1 MSQLAE
7 SKTKTMTITA
17 RKGLCF
23 FRKDTNKVAA
33 KLFFED
39 NLKKTLNLARTQ
51 RNERTKRDKARQ
63 GIDAQR

>member
-1 MSQLAE
+1 
-7 SKTKTMTITA
+7 MTITA

-39 NLKKTLNLARTQ
+39 NLKKTLNLTHTR
-51 RNERTKRDKARQ
+51 RNECTKRISQA